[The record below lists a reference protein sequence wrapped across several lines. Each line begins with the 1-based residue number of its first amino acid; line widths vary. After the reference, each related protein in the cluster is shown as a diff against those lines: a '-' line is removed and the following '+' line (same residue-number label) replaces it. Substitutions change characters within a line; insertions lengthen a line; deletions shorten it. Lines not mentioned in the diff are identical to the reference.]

1 MLICIQYE
9 LYPDELDV
17 LPVEVV
23 VVVVVVVVVELM
35 AGVTTPL
42 YIMPGLLGRPHQS
55 PVRTHAPF

>member
-23 VVVVVVVVVELM
+23 VVVVVVVVELTV
-35 AGVTTPL
+35 GVTTPL